1 MRQFRRTVHD
11 SWLINNCGSCH
22 GQPGVGGFRLHVE
35 EPRSAET
42 AYSNLLVLERLSMP
56 ESPPLI
62 DWEQPTDSRIIQYG
76 LPRFRA
82 RYPHPPVEGFRAAF
96 KDLDDRRVEQAV
108 GWIRSMYQ
116 PRPTYPVDLDPARAI
131 READRQAAARGAAD
145 PGEPPAAE
153 GTPAAPNR

>member
-1 MRQFRRTVHD
+1 
-11 SWLINNCGSCH
+11 
-22 GQPGVGGFRLHVE
+22 
-35 EPRSAET
+35 
-42 AYSNLLVLERLSMP
+42 VLERLSMP